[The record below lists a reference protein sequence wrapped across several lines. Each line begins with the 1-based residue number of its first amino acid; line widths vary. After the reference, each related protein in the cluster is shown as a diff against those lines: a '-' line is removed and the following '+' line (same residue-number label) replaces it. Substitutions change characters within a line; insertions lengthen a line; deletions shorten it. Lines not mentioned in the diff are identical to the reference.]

1 MASSIFRGGS
11 ELFVQSPTALR
22 LMDNALWRW
31 ETPSSGMAC
40 RFPWRRCPVR
50 SWMAWCWTPGFGLIA
65 VALGTHLFH
74 VPGSCKPFLPITQ
87 PPCVP
92 IWASLS
98 SFCHHIRRWV
108 HSDVSA
114 SLDSEL
120 CRRVQGLIHHT
131 HSRWWY
137 VLCQLLSRPVV
148 P

>member
-11 ELFVQSPTALR
+11 ELFDQSPTALR
-22 LMDNALWRW
+22 LMDNALQRW
-31 ETPSSGMAC
+31 GRHLLGWPGSS
-40 RFPWRRCPVR
+40 
-50 SWMAWCWTPGFGLIA
+50 PGAGVLCERGWPDA
-65 VALGTHLFH
+65 GHLALGRLLALGTHLFH
-74 VPGSCKPFLPITQ
+74 VPGSCKPFLPVTQ

-131 HSRWWY
+131 HSRWWC